1 MQNHQKRDR
10 IKDTNNLLGTII
22 AIAGLLGLALAALTP
37 ESPILLKILRD
48 LLSGIGSSLL
58 AIGILETLF
67 KTCLQQ
73 ELISRLVAQF
83 QQAIHLPVKA
93 IYLRR
98 SQVPAELSIFDIWNS
113 VQDTI
118 YIKAAAY
125 SSAFTG
131 RVDLKLRHALIQN
144 PKITV
149 RFLILDPQ
157 STHISIIAKLNDR
170 REAAVRE
177 SIQDLLEKL
186 DSLHHDFGDRLE
198 YRLYDSFPTCNIWIV
213 DPHSADAWARISP
226 RITENRPLDESIV
239 IFLSRNLDP
248 SYYNELYSS
257 IDSQWN
263 NATPISASNNQI
275 TTTNP

>member
-37 ESPILLKILRD
+37 ENPILLKILRD

-58 AIGILETLF
+58 AIGILETIF
-67 KTCLQQ
+67 KTFLQE

-98 SQVPAELSIFDIWNS
+98 SQVPADLSIFDVWSSI
-113 VQDTI
+113 QDTI

-131 RVDLKLRHALIQN
+131 HIDDKLSQALTQN
-144 PKITV
+144 TKLTV
-149 RFLILDPQ
+149 RLLILDPQ
-157 STHISIIAKLNDR
+157 SPHINIIAQLNNR
-170 REAAVRE
+170 RESLVRD
-177 SIQDLLEKL
+177 SIQNLLEKL
-186 DSLHHDFGDRLE
+186 DKLNQEFGDRLE

-213 DPHSADAWARISP
+213 DPHRAEAWARISP

-257 IDSQWN
+257 IDFQWN
-263 NATPISASNNQI
+263 NATPISASTNQN
-275 TTTNP
+275 TPTNP